1 MTREARLAQAF
12 IDLADTLVQ
21 NFDVLDLLRRLCERC
36 VEILDAE
43 AAGLLLVDEHRAL
56 RVVAVSDENHG
67 VMEVFEAQHTQ
78 GPCYDAYA
86 RVEQVL
92 AADLGDVQPRWPDF
106 IPLAL
111 ARDWH
116 AASAFPLRLRGQCL
130 GALGLLER
138 PTAALVEADA
148 GAAQALAD
156 AATIA
161 ILQER
166 RAREAR
172 ELNEQLRGA
181 LGSRV
186 VIEQAKGIVSA
197 RLHVGLEVAFQQL
210 RRYSQDQNIPVR
222 DVARRVVAGTVA
234 PHSLSGPRQP

>member
-21 NFDVLDLLRRLCERC
+21 DFDVDDVLRRLCESC
-36 VEILDAE
+36 VEVLDVE
-43 AAGLLLVDEHRAL
+43 VAGLLLVDENRSL
-56 RVVAVSDENHG
+56 RVVAVSDEDHG
-67 VMEVFEAQHTQ
+67 VVEIFEAQHTQ
-78 GPCYDAYA
+78 GPCYDAHT

-92 AADLGDVQPRWPDF
+92 AADLGDAPRWPNF
-106 IPLAL
+106 TPLAL
-111 ARDWH
+111 ARGLH
-116 AASAFPLRLRGQCL
+116 AASAFPLRLREQCL

-138 PTAALVEADA
+138 SPGTMVDADV
-148 GAAQALAD
+148 GATQALAD

-161 ILQER
+161 ILQDR
-166 RAREAR
+166 RSRDAD
-172 ELNEQLRGA
+172 ELNDQLRRA

-197 RLHVGLEVAFQQL
+197 RLHVGLEVAFQRL

-222 DVARRVVAGTVA
+222 DVARQVVAGTVA
-234 PHSLSGPRQP
+234 PRSLSGTGGP